1 MKVIQVNKPGE
12 MVITEK
18 PMPTAPE
25 AGEAVVR
32 IKAAGICGSDVHI
45 FHGKNPFAT
54 YPRILGHEAAGE
66 VTQVGAGVTNVKI
79 GDHVAI
85 DNVLS
90 CGKCYAC
97 RIGRSNVCSSVKVL
111 GVHTDGVF
119 SEYVKVPA
127 DHLYVMSADIA
138 WELAATVEPYAI
150 AAESMDRGQ
159 VAAEDSV
166 LICGAGPIGL
176 VILQACKSIGARVII
191 MDVVDSRLEK
201 AKAMGADATVN
212 TKKEDLEKAV
222 MAFTG
227 GEGIN
232 VAMEATGVIPVL
244 ELIISKLVS
253 PAGRVVV
260 LGFPVEPAKIS
271 PADVMKRELDIKGSR
286 LNNKKFGEV
295 VRWFAEKKVDPAGIV
310 SHVLPYTEVE
320 KGMELFSNHPEEVCK
335 IILTFD

>member
-12 MVITEK
+12 LVITEK
-18 PMPTAPE
+18 PMPEAPV
-25 AGEAVVR
+25 AGEAIVR

-54 YPRILGHEAAGE
+54 YPRVLGHEAAGE
-66 VTQVGAGVTNVKI
+66 VMQIGAGVTNVKV

-85 DNVLS
+85 DNVFS

-119 SEYVKVPA
+119 SEYVKIPV
-127 DHLYVMSADIA
+127 DHLYVLPADIP
-138 WELAATVEPYAI
+138 WELAATVEPYSI
-150 AAESMDRGQ
+150 AAESVDRGQ
-159 VAAEDSV
+159 VTAQDTV

-176 VILQACKSIGARVII
+176 VILQASKSIGARVII

-201 AKAMGADATVN
+201 AKAMGADSIVN
-212 TKKEDLEKAV
+212 SKKEDLEKAV

-244 ELIISKLVS
+244 EMIISKLIS
-253 PAGRVVV
+253 PAGRIVV
-260 LGFPVEPAKIS
+260 LGFPVEPAKIA
-271 PADVMKRELDIKGSR
+271 PADIMKRELDIKGSR

-295 VRWFAEKKVDPAGIV
+295 VRWFAAKKVDPSGLV
-310 SHVLPYTEVE
+310 SHVLPFTEVE
-320 KGMELFSNHPEEVCK
+320 RGMDLFANHPEEVCK
-335 IILTFD
+335 IILKFD